1 MEKYVEKLQKEDIV
15 EFAKKN
21 GVILEQ
27 SETDFIYQ
35 YLKQHWKVIFYGTE
49 EDAIEAMKTLR
60 LETRKKA
67 LELLRFYKQK
77 YNKFL

>member
-1 MEKYVEKLQKEDIV
+1 MEKLEKEDV
-15 EFAKKN
+15 VTFAAKN
-21 GVILEQ
+21 GVVLEQ

-35 YLKQHWKVIFYGTE
+35 YLKQHWRVVFYGTE

-67 LELLRFYKQK
+67 LELIRFYKEK
-77 YNKFL
+77 YKKFL